1 MKDNKKGDKHH
12 ADACLLSYACFLMVE
27 FLVLVVGDVLGL
39 ADQVLGV
46 GLVSGAIAFFG
57 QLVVVERVVVLVL
70 IVLEI
75 VQRKIHVLIVVVI
88 EVASARQVVEAA
100 HSAL

>member
-1 MKDNKKGDKHH
+1 
-12 ADACLLSYACFLMVE
+12 MVE

-88 EVASARQVVEAA
+88 GNALGGLTLPLLARACRPAA
-100 HSAL
+100 K

>member
-57 QLVVVERVVVLVL
+57 
-70 IVLEI
+70 
-75 VQRKIHVLIVVVI
+75 
-88 EVASARQVVEAA
+88 
-100 HSAL
+100 